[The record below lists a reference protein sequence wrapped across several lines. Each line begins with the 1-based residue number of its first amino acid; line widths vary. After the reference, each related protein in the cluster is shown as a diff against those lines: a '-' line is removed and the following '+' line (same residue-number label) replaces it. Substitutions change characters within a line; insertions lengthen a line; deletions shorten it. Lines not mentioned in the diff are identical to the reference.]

1 MPIVIDFMQQYSD
14 IEVVCELTNQ
24 QLDLVDGGYDLAIRL
39 GRLLNS
45 SMMAKR
51 LTNRRQYVCAAPSY
65 IAKYGTPYALS
76 ELTQHNCLIGSQP
89 HWHFVEKGKPKTVKV
104 HGCLACSSG
113 LSLLNAA
120 ILGLG
125 ICSYRDIT
133 SMMPLLRG
141 DWLYYLHLFNNQKKA
156 FGLCIRTIVIYHQ
169 R

>member
-51 LTNRRQYVCAAPSY
+51 LTNRRQYVCAAASY

-76 ELTQHNCLIGSQP
+76 ELTQHNGLIGILLN
-89 HWHFVEKGKPKTVKV
+89 KVKV
-104 HGCLACSSG
+104 HRSLTCSSG
-113 LSLLNAA
+113 LILLNAA
-120 ILGLG
+120 ILVLG
-125 ICSYRDIT
+125 IVQL
-133 SMMPLLRG
+133 PG
-141 DWLYYLHLFNNQKKA
+141 YYVNDA
-156 FGLCIRTIVIYHQ
+156 IAEG
-169 R
+169 